1 MKRRSMQS
9 YRRLKLLV
17 AALLCGYAAAALVL
31 KVTLRRDGEVF
42 PVFSWSLYSTV
53 PGEDTDYAVRIL
65 SVGGKALDPPLF
77 LQEARS
83 FFTGTEPTAAFMTM
97 QRLGD
102 ALEKRDADEVK
113 AHRRLLEEHH
123 LRGQGVIRYEIVRRR
138 FNTLARWSSGGF
150 TSVRTVAVLSTDGAG
165 P

>member
-17 AALLCGYAAAALVL
+17 AAILCGYAAAALVL
-31 KVTLRRDGEVF
+31 KVTLRREGEVF
-42 PVFSWSLYSTV
+42 PLFSWSLYSKV
-53 PGEDTDYAVRIL
+53 PGEDADYAVRIL
-65 SVGGKALDPPLF
+65 SVAGAALDPPLF
-77 LQEARS
+77 PQEAQS
-83 FFTGTEPTAAFMTM
+83 FFTGTEPSAAFMTM
-97 QRLGD
+97 QRLGE

-123 LRGQGVIRYEIVRRR
+123 LRGRGIIRYEIVRRR